1 MLSLT
6 LMSHL
11 LGDNKRKFDI
21 YALEVARQLI
31 CVVFDK
37 LKINRNAYFIAMLE
51 KKILWCSL
59 LYCISEAR
67 LI

>member
-1 MLSLT
+1 
-6 LMSHL
+6 MSHL

-51 KKILWCSL
+51 KKNSVVFFAVLHFRSQIDL
-59 LYCISEAR
+59 EG
-67 LI
+67 